1 MFTTMLCYDN
11 MSVCIGDTSEMCMLT
26 NYFRSLVVRR
36 TTLTTIINL
45 LQEDYLK
52 LTGNL
57 FFRILQTLSDE
68 SEEILNLTTFYIQQ
82 RLLKRKPKVMYSHFI
97 EAIFHFNEYKVILTY
112 FYHKKSLLKS

>member
-1 MFTTMLCYDN
+1 M
-11 MSVCIGDTSEMCMLT
+11 
-26 NYFRSLVVRR
+26 VVRR

-97 EAIFHFNEYKVILTY
+97 EAIFHFNEYKVMLSY
-112 FYHKKSLLKS
+112 FYLS

>member
-1 MFTTMLCYDN
+1 MQSLN
-11 MSVCIGDTSEMCMLT
+11 LH
-26 NYFRSLVVRR
+26 YFHRSLVVRR

-97 EAIFHFNEYKVILTY
+97 EAIFHFNEYKVRIFTVLNN
-112 FYHKKSLLKS
+112 FINFLI